1 MHKNMSNNKK
11 YDIFISYSRH
21 DLQQVKPIKEEIERI
36 TGASCWMDLDG
47 IESGEQ
53 FKKVIISAI
62 NSSDTL
68 LFMLSNRS
76 MRSEWALDELDFAKK
91 KEKRLVIVYL
101 EYVEQTDEFYFTY
114 HKYDQIDW
122 RDSSQK
128 EKLLRDINK
137 WIGKIENEEKQ
148 YKKTDADKFFAR
160 GYNLYRKEQYEE
172 AAKCYRK
179 AADLGHKDAIYNLA
193 DCYYYGKGVKLNY
206 EEAFKLY
213 CNAAERGFAIAQWSV
228 ATCYEEGIGVEKNLA
243 EALKWYKKAAEQ
255 GDADAKKKVEEIENL
270 CSETA
275 EDEKIPKDTIADFTV
290 NGVSFKMIRVQGG
303 SFKMGAT
310 PEQGND
316 SFKDEKP
323 AHDVFLDDYYIGET
337 EVTQSLWNAVM
348 GENPSRWKGYNL
360 PVENVSWE
368 DCQEFVTR
376 LNSVLLEHLPNGYQ
390 FCKPTE
396 AQWEYAARGGNKS
409 QGFKYAG
416 SDNIDDVAWYA
427 ANSDGKTHP
436 VKTKS
441 PNELCLYD
449 MSGNI
454 WEWCQDWYGNYHR
467 SSRSNPSG
475 PSSGVNHVVRGGS
488 WYDKASYCRVSYRDD
503 DGPDGPYNFGF
514 RLALCQQGNG

>member
-1 MHKNMSNNKK
+1 MTNN
-11 YDIFISYSRH
+11 YDIFISYSRY
-21 DLQQVKPIKEEIERI
+21 DLEEVRPIKEEIERI

-62 NSSDTL
+62 NYSDTL

-91 KEKRLVIVYL
+91 KKKRLVIVHL
-101 EYVEQTDEFYFTY
+101 EEIEQTDEFYFTY

-122 RDSSQK
+122 SNSSQK
-128 EKLLRDINK
+128 EKLLSNIEK
-137 WIGKIENEEKQ
+137 WI
-148 YKKTDADKFFAR
+148 KKTENKEKHSQETNADICFVK

-172 AAKCYRK
+172 ATVWYRK

-213 CNAAERGFAIAQWSV
+213 YNAAERGYAIAQWSV
-228 ATCYEEGIGVEKNLA
+228 ATCYEEGIGIGKDLF
-243 EALKWYKKAAEQ
+243 EALKWYHKAAEQ
-255 GDADAKKKVEEIENL
+255 GDTDAKKKLEEIETL
-270 CSETA
+270 CSATA
-275 EDEKIPKDTIADFTV
+275 EDLKPQKDTVAEFTV
-290 NGVSFKMIRVQGG
+290 KGVSFKMIRVQGG

-310 PEQGND
+310 PEQGYD
-316 SFKDEKP
+316 SYKDEKP
-323 AHDVFLDDYYIGET
+323 EHEVILDDYYIGET

-348 GENPSRWKGYNL
+348 GNNPSRWEGDSL
-360 PVENVSWE
+360 PVENVTWD
-368 DCQEFVTR
+368 DCRSFITR
-376 LNSVLLEHLPNGYQ
+376 LNSMLHEHLPVGYK
-390 FCKPTE
+390 FCQPTE

-427 ANSDGKTHP
+427 ANSGGKIHP

-441 PNELCLYD
+441 PNELRLYD

-454 WEWCQDWYGNYHR
+454 WEWCQDWYGKYSK
-467 SSRSNPSG
+467 SSRINPSG
-475 PSSGVNHVVRGGS
+475 PLSGANHVVRGGS
-488 WYDKASYCRVSYRDD
+488 WYDKARFCRVSYRDD
-503 DGPDGPYNFGF
+503 DGPDGPYCFGV
-514 RLALCQQGNG
+514 RLALCQQGIG